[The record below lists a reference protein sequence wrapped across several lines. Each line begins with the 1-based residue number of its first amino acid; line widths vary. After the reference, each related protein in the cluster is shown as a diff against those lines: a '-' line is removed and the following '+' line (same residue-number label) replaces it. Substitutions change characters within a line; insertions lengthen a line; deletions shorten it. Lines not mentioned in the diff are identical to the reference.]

1 MENASKIKVKKLVMA
16 AKRLASTR
24 AECNFGYEFDANERY
39 EIEWDGKPKLIPGMR
54 KALEYMIGLNLD
66 HVEVKCR
73 SDYAYGAE
81 GYRKRT
87 GEVLIPPF
95 TSLKFVVDL
104 VEPPSM

>member
-1 MENASKIKVKKLVMA
+1 MKKLVMA
-16 AKRLASTR
+16 AKRLATTR
-24 AECNFGYEFDANERY
+24 ADCNFGHEFDANERY

-54 KALEYMIGLNLD
+54 KSLEYMIGLNMD
-66 HVEVKCR
+66 NVEVKCR

-95 TSLKFVVDL
+95 ASLKLVIDL
-104 VEPPSM
+104 VEPPSL